1 MDPRPVT
8 QNSMMQSD
16 PQSFVADVL
25 GTGASFAPQ
34 ESERQISIETFFLND
49 AESSMKT
56 HPQEDRRVYIE
67 SRSRKQH
74 FDFEQDDIV
83 FLHSHGANRYDTWR
97 CGDVF
102 WPDYIV
108 DDFPGARALLF
119 NYDTKIWTHFGVE
132 DIEKTARNL
141 VRVLGNA
148 RQGDYG
154 GKPIVFIAHSLAGFL
169 LKAACIECM
178 QDSED
183 LIGGSILHST
193 RGVIFLGTP
202 HRSVSVGGWQPI
214 LQRVHEVA
222 GTFPESSAN
231 LDAVAVRAA
240 VDVLSKF
247 YSALEATKMRIFSFF
262 EQYEASGGS
271 LPILATSFE
280 NGLHHPC
287 ETRETLPGNHV
298 TMCQFESR
306 LDPGYRMLSNAIQ
319 AILSA
324 PGNLDVS
331 ISNTPVALL
340 PSRMELSTVF
350 AVQDLLSSKT
360 LHKSSDQDDN
370 ATLVPPSIMYQFAPT
385 VKLRRLKRLLAFPQS
400 YVTDDLSMRS
410 RDTLSK
416 TEWVVNS
423 HGFREWLD
431 SDSLLIIRG
440 PRGSGKSTLAYR
452 IAHFL
457 GVEQEEDLEDSPRRC
472 VLSYFYRNT
481 LGSDH
486 VIVQMLN
493 QFLLQFLEI
502 MPALA
507 RHFPNHRV
515 FGRARPS
522 WPEWD
527 EQNWTAYDEDSKKMC
542 LDLDTLSRGT
552 ESTRGLSSKDLL
564 ISPLTVP
571 ELVEILISIIHDELV
586 GEVIMV
592 IDGLDDSPEISQ
604 SLFQRFLE
612 LIESM
617 RSKQVKVCLS
627 CDTAQIHS
635 LKHTVDLDTLHN
647 FEPVLQTD
655 ENLDILFRSVHEKY
669 RVIPSRNNE
678 LMLLAGKIRSI
689 CMRSHLAVSL
699 ARQILG
705 GLSSLDDMKAF
716 TATLE
721 ECRMGHLEPETEID
735 KLYHWAFDH
744 LIILRGWRHMSLL
757 FLIAVAERPLNL
769 AEANALVPSPSEFAS
784 WCDEDYK
791 METTLLDE
799 GNTSKP
805 FPKTDTMQGVHAL
818 ESKLLGLVR
827 ISNGTLTLFHPDLKT
842 FLLQKLSDRHL
853 RFHLHYH
860 IGIAC
865 LTLLQDLIQ
874 GSSQMTYDLE
884 SQRYTLPVENFSYP
898 LRYWNRHV
906 SVAESSDQW
915 SNYHSVRVLSL
926 LAGLWDNAE
935 VRDLIHGFSP
945 ARLPPVP
952 ALSMPCILAAHDL
965 ANVLEVFYVE
975 IPGQL
980 PRRDMNP
987 SLEQRCAVVN
997 SGSKAQ
1003 AVIQRY
1009 RRESASSD
1017 QYGRTLDNYKVW
1029 AKSRHDAEQ
1038 LLLPDWIREAIGIDK
1053 MGKCDWGTVRGIA
1066 KNALEH
1072 KKLSKDHFEQLL
1084 VLAVH
1089 RNDVELVADL
1099 LDDGARCHYIDKDDP
1114 RKPSVYH
1121 IAASIGNTDLVQ
1133 ELIRHASLYCAT
1145 DTFGMRPIH
1154 WAVERGHHEI
1164 VELLVTA
1171 TLNQD
1176 ERGQI
1181 PLFMACEG
1189 VSPTT
1194 VLAVLKQGFPPSFTD
1209 KLNRTPMHVASSI
1222 GATDVV
1228 QLLLSKGGNP
1238 EAQDDK
1244 GITPLHLAAFGGW
1257 TGVVDELLASRVF
1270 TDVTTNDQQTPLH
1283 FACESPNPSL
1293 EVGVEELLKLA
1304 QQNQEITRI
1313 IQQYHGLFQITTMRT
1328 VINQGKFVPELQSKI
1343 NVVFV
1348 HGYYESPTKT
1358 WSDGSAPWLW
1368 PTKYLPGSELQA
1380 RVFFWDRQ
1388 LELTDFSGAANFSE
1402 LGTKLLDFVRSTVY
1416 APELSSKSG
1425 KTMPLVFVSQSL
1437 GGLVVKAALA
1447 GAVRKNDS
1455 CLRAIK
1461 GLVFL
1466 GTPYQELDENSPNDA
1481 VQRLVQAAIDNRL
1494 DPGRNNSLSGRTK
1507 LGFANPEQTEAYNK
1521 LDLDFGGICR
1531 RLHIKML
1538 SITETLGQF
1547 TSLDG
1552 IECKLPDAENVSV
1565 DKDHGSLPR
1574 LSCTDDVVY
1583 GKMVEFLHEV
1593 LIREKQS
1600 ESRIADLPDRQDDY
1614 NYVSKTTSPQ
1624 ASFSQPCQPKYS
1636 EKDIILALQTDSSDY
1651 IPLPS
1656 DTVASSLL
1664 NSISG
1669 FPKKPVNSKITEWL
1683 NNDECPYLWIRG
1695 NAGSGKTVLMAELY
1709 HHLIQ
1714 SSGAQSQPGTMA
1726 NQTSITGFFFNGRLQ
1741 GQKTANDMLRSVLYH
1756 IFIERS
1762 DLVNLL
1768 IRDGDIIGTDFLGSH
1783 LSWATLSS
1791 VFEKTVE
1798 VASDTRFILFLDA
1811 LDECGPETEND
1822 SNYLYRVSDLQSC
1835 SSPSAEF
1842 SEVAQLRMEDLNSS
1856 DIVRGVEQRLLLT
1869 GGFSEVTLQRMN
1881 HFSSSDIVK
1890 YVEQRLANG
1899 EVNQGLVEDVIRLSW
1914 GVMLQTAPTVDKL
1927 IQHLKDDLD
1936 FNDQIVRAP
1945 EFLETLY
1952 ERMLDD
1958 IPSHYKKE
1966 AARILR
1972 IVAIA
1977 PFQLDID
1984 LLCIA
1989 VEDYIVDPEIS
2000 IQEAPSDLVAINA
2013 KYGYDEPKRSESAHG
2028 ERRLKATRRMNRRC
2042 GGLLSI
2048 QDGNDIRFIHGS
2060 VGSFL
2065 SKPQNSQGLLGE
2077 STDARFEP
2085 SVSLLSACII
2095 RLKQNLDEEWQSKC
2109 SNVDYTT
2116 LINNLVTQALA
2127 AASLADNGPGALP
2140 YYTRLFNELSLICLR
2155 IQRLQPLPTSPTYK
2169 VPVPDS
2175 FNGITHEH
2183 YRVLLAIKAELW
2195 WYLRNKVNKY
2205 VVMLKDGSNVSLLTH
2220 LINTKGLATLPWAT
2234 TIRDSRNLP
2243 PSGLVESFFICQA
2256 DPNDGTPDRNVWRE
2270 VLEAGYHVFALD
2282 TVPSNPGP
2290 AQTYENKIKWVAIME
2305 LFLEYGADVNAS
2317 FPETRFDL
2325 RDPPA
2330 DMEQTTSLR
2339 FKTLEPEQTLRD
2351 VLSLNSEYNSD
2362 YRYYLRI
2369 IEEKRNI
2376 QPRQVAEAPTSP
2388 QLMPVSATPG
2398 SPKTMPEVDHL
2409 SQSSTRSCS
2418 QSETGGVRTI
2428 YTEEGQP
2435 PGDHAQRRTSRSV
2448 QEQPSEESQ
2457 PEQEVQRD
2465 RWFRLRQGILRFRR
2479 SRTPSRYWGN

>member
-8 QNSMMQSD
+8 RNSMMQSSS
-16 PQSFVADVL
+16 QSFDTDVL
-25 GTGASFAPQ
+25 GTGASFAPK
-34 ESERQISIETFFLND
+34 ELGRDMSIETFFLDD
-49 AESSMKT
+49 AESSMKI
-56 HPQEDRRVYIE
+56 HPHADSRVYIE

-74 FDFEQDDIV
+74 FDFDLV
-83 FLHSHGANRYDTWR
+83 FLHSHGADRYDTWR

-102 WPDYIV
+102 WPDYVV
-108 DDFPGARALLF
+108 DDFPGARVLLF
-119 NYDTKIWTHFGVE
+119 NHDTKIWTHFGVE
-132 DIEKTARNL
+132 DIEKTASNL

-154 GKPIVFIAHSLAGFL
+154 GKPIIFIAHSLAGFL
-169 LKAACIECM
+169 LKAACIKCM

-183 LIGGSILHST
+183 LIGGSILHSM

-214 LQRVHEVA
+214 LQRVHKVA

-247 YSALEATKMRIFSFF
+247 YPVLEATKMRIFSFF
-262 EQYEASGGS
+262 EQHEASGGS
-271 LPILATSFE
+271 LPTLVTSFE

-287 ETRETLPGNHV
+287 ETRETLPGNHI

-319 AILSA
+319 AILSV

-360 LHKSSDQDDN
+360 LQKPSDQDDN
-370 ATLVPPSIMYQFAPT
+370 ATLTPQSIMYQFAPT

-400 YVTDDLSMRS
+400 YITDDLSMRS

-423 HGFREWLD
+423 HGFKEWLD

-457 GVEQEEDLEDSPRRC
+457 GVEKEEDLEDTPRRC

-481 LGSDH
+481 LGSDD

-502 MPALA
+502 MPVLV

-527 EQNWTAYDEDSKKMC
+527 EQTWTAYDEDSKKMC
-542 LDLDTLSRGT
+542 PDLDTLSGET

-564 ISPLTVP
+564 ISPFTVP
-571 ELVEILISIIHDELV
+571 ELIEILISIFHDELV

-592 IDGLDDSPEISQ
+592 IDGLDDSSEISK

-612 LIESM
+612 LIETM

-635 LKHTVDLDTLHN
+635 LKHIVALDTLRN
-647 FEPVLQTD
+647 FEPVLQPD
-655 ENLDILFRSVHEKY
+655 ENLDILFHSAHEKC
-669 RVIPSRNNE
+669 RVIPSWKNE
-678 LMLLAGKIRSI
+678 LMLLAGTIRSI
-689 CMRSHLAVSL
+689 CMWSHLAVSL

-705 GLSSLDDMKAF
+705 GLSSLDDLKAF

-721 ECRMGHLEPETEID
+721 ECRAGDLEPETEID
-735 KLYHWAFDH
+735 KLYRWAFDH
-744 LIILRGWRHMSLL
+744 LIVLRGWRHMSLL

-784 WCDEDYK
+784 WCGEGYK
-791 METTLLDE
+791 TDTTLSDE
-799 GNTSKP
+799 RNASKP
-805 FPKTDTMQGVHAL
+805 FPETDTMQGVHPL

-842 FLLQKLSDRHL
+842 FLQQKLSDRHL

-898 LRYWNRHV
+898 LRYWSKHLF
-906 SVAESSDQW
+906 VAQSSDQW
-915 SNYHSVRVLSL
+915 IQHESMQVLVP
-926 LAGLWDNAE
+926 LARLWDNAE

-945 ARLPPVP
+945 ARLPPVS
-952 ALSMPCILAAHDL
+952 ALSIPCILTAHDL
-965 ANVLEVFYVE
+965 AKVLEFFYFLA
-975 IPGQL
+975 PGQL
-980 PRRDMNP
+980 PRRDMNL

-1003 AVIQRY
+1003 AVFQRHG
-1009 RRESASSD
+1009 RESASSD
-1017 QYGRTLDNYKVW
+1017 QYGRTIENYKAW

-1066 KNALEH
+1066 KNAVEH
-1072 KKLSKDHFEQLL
+1072 KKLSKDSFQQLIA
-1084 VLAVH
+1084 LAVR

-1133 ELIRHASLYCAT
+1133 ELIHHASLFCAT
-1145 DTFGMRPIH
+1145 DAFGMRPIH
-1154 WAVERGHHEI
+1154 WAVERGHHEM
-1164 VELLVTA
+1164 VKLLVTA

-1257 TGVVDELLASRVF
+1257 TGVVDELLASGVF
-1270 TDVTTNDQQTPLH
+1270 TDVTTNEEQTPLH

-1293 EVGVEELLKLA
+1293 EVVFTLLRRQANPYAKDSEGMTPLHIAVRNGSVAKVQLLLKSVTHLDGVEELLELA
-1304 QQNQEITRI
+1304 QENQEITRI
-1313 IQQYHGLFQITTMRT
+1313 IQQYHEAFQITTMRT

-1358 WSDGSAPWLW
+1358 WSDESASWMW
-1368 PTKYLPGSELQA
+1368 PTKYHPKSELQA

-1388 LELTDFSGAANFSE
+1388 LELTDFSGAANCSE

-1425 KTMPLVFVSQSL
+1425 KTMPLVFVSHSL

-1447 GAVRKNDS
+1447 AAVRKNDS
-1455 CLRAIK
+1455 CLRTIK

-1466 GTPYQELDENSPNDA
+1466 GTPHQELDENSCNDA
-1481 VQRLVQAAIDNRL
+1481 VQRLVQSAIDNRL
-1494 DPGRNNSLSGRTK
+1494 DPGQNNSLRGRTK
-1507 LGFANPEQTEAYNK
+1507 LGFAHPEQTEAYNK

-1547 TSLDG
+1547 TPLEG
-1552 IECKLPDAENVSV
+1552 IDCKLPNAENVSV

-1583 GKMVEFLHEV
+1583 EKIVEFLHEV

-1600 ESRIADLPDRQDDY
+1600 ESHISVDLPDHQDGY

-1624 ASFSQPCQPKYS
+1624 ASFSQLCQPKYS
-1636 EKDIILALQTDSSDY
+1636 EKDIIFALQKDSSGY
-1651 IPLPS
+1651 ILLPS

-1669 FPKKPVNSKITEWL
+1669 FPKKPVNSKIIDWL
-1683 NNDECPYLWIRG
+1683 NDPECPYLWIRG
-1695 NAGSGKTVLMAELY
+1695 NTGSGKTVLMAELY

-1714 SSGAQSQPGTMA
+1714 ASGARSQPGTMA
-1726 NQTSITGFFFNGRLQ
+1726 NQTSITGFCFNGRLQ
-1741 GQKTANDMLRSVLYH
+1741 GQKTASDMLRSVLHH
-1756 IFIERS
+1756 ICIERG
-1762 DLVNLL
+1762 DVVNLL
-1768 IRDGDIIGTDFLGSH
+1768 IRDGDIVGTDFLGSS
-1783 LSWATLSS
+1783 LSWVTLSS

-1798 VASDTRFILFLDA
+1798 VASDSRFILIIDA
-1811 LDECGPETEND
+1811 LDECGPKTEHD
-1822 SNYLYRVSDLQSC
+1822 SNYLYRVCRFISRRRPLRNLKIC
-1835 SSPSAEF
+1835 FSSRPSSVFFSEF

-1856 DIVRGVEQRLLLT
+1856 DVVRDVEQRLLLT
-1869 GGFSEVTLQRMN
+1869 GGFSEVTLQQMD
-1881 HFSSSDIVK
+1881 HFRSSDIVK
-1890 YVEQRLANG
+1890 YVEKRLANG
-1899 EVNQGLVEDVIRLSW
+1899 EVNQGLVEDVIRLCW

-1936 FNDQIVRAP
+1936 FNDQIVHAP

-2000 IQEAPSDLVAINA
+2000 IQAAPSELVAINA
-2013 KYGYDEPKRSESAHG
+2013 KYGYDEPKRSESDHE

-2048 QDGNDIRFIHGS
+2048 QDGNNIRFIHDS
-2060 VGSFL
+2060 VRSFV
-2065 SKPQNSQGLLGE
+2065 SKPQNSQGLLG
-2077 STDARFEP
+2077 
-2085 SVSLLSACII
+2085 
-2095 RLKQNLDEEWQSKC
+2095 
-2109 SNVDYTT
+2109 
-2116 LINNLVTQALA
+2116 
-2127 AASLADNGPGALP
+2127 
-2140 YYTRLFNELSLICLR
+2140 
-2155 IQRLQPLPTSPTYK
+2155 
-2169 VPVPDS
+2169 
-2175 FNGITHEH
+2175 
-2183 YRVLLAIKAELW
+2183 
-2195 WYLRNKVNKY
+2195 
-2205 VVMLKDGSNVSLLTH
+2205 
-2220 LINTKGLATLPWAT
+2220 
-2234 TIRDSRNLP
+2234 
-2243 PSGLVESFFICQA
+2243 
-2256 DPNDGTPDRNVWRE
+2256 
-2270 VLEAGYHVFALD
+2270 
-2282 TVPSNPGP
+2282 
-2290 AQTYENKIKWVAIME
+2290 
-2305 LFLEYGADVNAS
+2305 
-2317 FPETRFDL
+2317 
-2325 RDPPA
+2325 
-2330 DMEQTTSLR
+2330 
-2339 FKTLEPEQTLRD
+2339 
-2351 VLSLNSEYNSD
+2351 
-2362 YRYYLRI
+2362 
-2369 IEEKRNI
+2369 
-2376 QPRQVAEAPTSP
+2376 
-2388 QLMPVSATPG
+2388 
-2398 SPKTMPEVDHL
+2398 
-2409 SQSSTRSCS
+2409 
-2418 QSETGGVRTI
+2418 
-2428 YTEEGQP
+2428 
-2435 PGDHAQRRTSRSV
+2435 
-2448 QEQPSEESQ
+2448 
-2457 PEQEVQRD
+2457 
-2465 RWFRLRQGILRFRR
+2465 
-2479 SRTPSRYWGN
+2479 